1 MSQPANDEFSKHLSD
16 DEASNH
22 EDASDTGAAPK
33 QQQQVIPQTTAIS
46 NIKPPILK
54 KEEYD
59 IWAMEME
66 HYLEYIDND
75 VWKVIKN
82 GNSKKRISTGMDG
95 VIRILP
101 PEHMR
106 RFHGMDDAKEIWEAI
121 RTRFGGNA
129 NSKKMPKAVFKQQFE
144 AFTISS
150 SEGLEK
156 GYDKFQQ
163 LLSQLEAHGAEV
175 STEDANHKFI
185 RSLPPTWV
193 FEQEIQGASKTSS
206 SAQNVAFVSQSKSST
221 NKVKSGFTSTYSSCT
236 PSTSLT
242 NTPEKKALAGFADE
256 VIYSLFAKQS
266 ENWDLLHEDL
276 EQIDD
281 LDIEEMDINWQIAM
295 IAIRMKKFYK
305 KTGRRVRVDG
315 KAPIGFDKKNLEFFN
330 CHNTGHFAR
339 ECTAKGIHDGKKK
352 RDSFNQHQEARKQ
365 EKNQM
370 GLRTMDDGI
379 VNWGEHT
386 EDEET
391 NHALMAISSSSERL
405 INSGMSSNSK
415 VGLGYEIQSNNEV
428 LSYEEEMNFSVFNC
442 SEEDSVGKPL
452 YSRFIKTNDFKGVP
466 HPLSGDYTP
475 TPQEEIDESLY
486 VYGKKGPQEPEP
498 SVSDNRS
505 SEYSTCQSNDSAG
518 SIRTS
523 SEHSVDPE
531 SEISR
536 VPLEVYVSTP
546 ITTNEKGVSAPKSK
560 EVEPSCVSHIKTP
573 RQPIK
578 DQETPKVN
586 RKNWNAMMEREL
598 GEGYS
603 FTKKKCFVCGSLSH
617 LIKDCDYYEKKM
629 AREAEVKKQRVFN
642 TGNGVAKP
650 VWTNANRINHA
661 NKVVPR
667 SVQINAGRPNINIVR
682 PNINTGNTNI
692 NSVRH
697 NINTGRTNINPVR
710 PRVNT
715 GSSNVNTIR
724 SRQLVPTKTSNRF
737 SPKRPQ
743 DHPLKNMVD
752 RGIFDSGCS
761 GHMTGN
767 KDQLEDFEEFNGGSV
782 TYGGSKGYISGK
794 RKIRVGNLDFD
805 SVSFVKELG
814 HFNLFSIS
822 QICDKQHKVLFTE
835 TECLVVSSD
844 FKMPDENQI
853 LLKVPRHHNMYS
865 FDMKTPTPAKGFACL
880 IAKATSD
887 ESKLWHRRLGHINFK
902 NLNKLVKGNLVRGL
916 PSKVFK
922 NDHTCVACHK
932 GKQHRASCKAK
943 LERLITEPLHT
954 LHMDLFGPTSVK
966 SINHASYCLVI
977 TDDCTRFS
985 WVFFLASKDETSGIL
1000 QNFIRQIENQLSHRV
1015 KIIRSDNGTEF
1026 KNRDMLEFCGNKGIK
1041 QEYSNARTPQQ
1052 NGVAERMN
1060 RTLIEAAR
1068 TMLADSLLPT
1078 TFWAEAVSTACYI
1091 FNRVRVTKPQNKTPY
1106 ELLFGHKPII
1116 SYIRPFGCHVTI
1128 LDTLSVLGKFDGKS
1142 DKGFL
1147 VGYSL
1152 NSKAYRVYNLVTKRV
1167 EVNLHVNFLEDKPNV
1182 KGVGYRWMFDIDYL
1196 TDSMNYIPVS
1206 LENQANPHAGTSE
1219 VTNSAGTS
1227 HTPNTIASEEKD
1239 EDVELIVVPSA
1250 VKNTEEKVKSRTSST
1265 NSKKEE
1271 ILTEPQ
1277 QEKKASSTDTSE
1289 DNPKI
1294 LAFRRELEEIALKHL
1309 GKVSE
1314 NNSTSTPSVN
1324 TGSETVNTGTLD
1336 PDDSPMPE
1344 LKIFHK
1350 YETGIFDQASYDKEG
1365 VITDFNSLPTEI
1377 EVSPTPTLR
1386 IHNIHPK
1393 SQILGDPKSAVQ
1405 TRSKVQ
1411 QKSGAHALFSFIQ
1424 KQQRNNHKDHHHC
1437 LFSCFL
1443 SQEEPKKIAEA
1454 LQDDSWVQAMQEEL
1468 NKRDERGVVVRNKA
1482 RLVAQGYTQ
1491 EEGIDYDEVFAPVAR
1506 IEAIRLFLA
1515 FASFMGFIVYQMDVK
1530 SAFLYGT
1537 IDEEVYVSQPPGFV
1551 DPDHPNKVYKV
1562 VKALY
1567 GLHQAPRAWYATLS
1581 TFLEKH
1587 GYKRGTI
1594 DKTLFIKRDKK
1605 DIMLV
1610 QVYVDDIIF
1619 GSTNKSW
1626 CDEFEALMK
1635 SKFQMSSMG
1644 ELTFFLAA
1652 ITPMETKV
1660 PLTKDEEAIDVDVTP
1675 KISHLNAVKRIFKYL
1690 KGKPNL
1696 ALMDPLRISPFD
1708 LEAFSDS
1715 DYETDNSGYSTTE
1728 AEYVAAANCCGQVL
1742 WVQNQLLDYGFNF
1755 MNTKIHID
1763 NESTICIVKNPV
1775 YHSKTK
1781 HIEIR
1786 HHFIRDCYEK
1796 KLISVEKIHT
1806 DLNVADLLTK
1816 PFDGPR
1822 FNYLVVSIGF
1832 AEIVDFL
1839 RGSNL
1844 RYALTSN
1851 PTIYDSLVKQ
1861 FWQTA
1866 TANTIADGTLEINA
1880 TIDTIGYTIT
1890 EASIRD
1896 TLQLED
1902 ATGITI
1908 AMLKAISR
1916 DDLTELYR
1924 IVMNRYRM
1932 DGPEDELE
1940 KVFWKYLKNMFEEP
1954 LSTDPIWSELGQQR
1968 IINKKLQGGK
1978 PDENCYKMLKMM
1990 EKQADYDVDP
2000 RVPLILGRPFLRT
2013 ARALIDVYG
2022 EELTLGVDD
2031 EAITF
2036 KVGHTS
2042 RYSRNYK
2049 TVNQVNVID
2058 IAYEEYAQEVLGFL
2072 DSSTSGNPTPL
2083 DPIIASS
2090 SPSFTPFEG
2099 GDLILEDIE
2108 TFLRIPEELYN
2119 LDDDYYDTEGDILY
2133 LEKLLNEDPYPNL
2146 PPMKNDDL
2154 KKVDVTMTKPYKEE
2168 PPGTPSLMIYHLIK
2182 EYAFRGTNK
2191 ITRHNF

>member
-1 MSQPANDEFSKHLSD
+1 MSQPANDDFSQHLSD
-16 DEASNH
+16 GEESNH

-33 QQQQVIPQTTAIS
+33 PQQQMIPQTTAIS
-46 NIKPPILK
+46 NIKLPILK

-66 HYLEYIDND
+66 HYLEYIDNE
-75 VWKVIKN
+75 VWKVIQN
-82 GNSKKRISTGMDG
+82 GNSKKRISTGKDG
-95 VIRILP
+95 VVRVLSPVSAAEIQAVEKERKAKNILLMAIP
-101 PEHMR
+101 KEHMR

-129 NSKKMPKAVFKQQFE
+129 NSKKMQKAVFKQQFE
-144 AFTISS
+144 AFKISN

-156 GYDKFQQ
+156 GYDRFQQ

-175 STEDANHKFI
+175 STEDANHKFL
-185 RSLPPTWV
+185 RSLPSAWSNLAMTMRTNPEIDNLSIDDLYNNLRV
-193 FEQEIQGASKTSS
+193 FEQEIQGAPKPSS

-221 NKVKSGFTSTYSSCT
+221 NKVKSGFSGAYSSCT
-236 PSTSLT
+236 PSTSST
-242 NTPEKKALAGFADE
+242 NVPEKEVLAGFADE
-256 VIYSLFAKQS
+256 VIYSLFAKQT
-266 ENWDLLHEDL
+266 EDLDLLHEDL

-281 LDIEEMDINWQIAM
+281 VDIEEMDINWQIAM

-315 KAPIGFDKKNLEFFN
+315 KTPVGFDKKKLECFN

-339 ECTAKGIHDGKKK
+339 ECTTKGTNDGKKK
-352 RDSFNQHQEARKQ
+352 RDSFYQHQETGKQ

-370 GLRTMDDGI
+370 GLLTMDDGI
-379 VNWGEHT
+379 VNWGGGGNKT
-386 EDEET
+386 EVKRQII
-391 NHALMAISSSSERL
+391 ALMAISS
-405 INSGMSSNSK
+405 K
-415 VGLGYEIQSNNEV
+415 

-442 SEEDSVGKPL
+442 SKEDSVGKPL
-452 YSRFIKTNDFKGVP
+452 YSRFTKTNDFKGVP

-498 SVSDNRS
+498 NVSDDRS

-518 SIRTS
+518 SIGTS

-531 SEISR
+531 SEISS
-536 VPLEVYVSTP
+536 VPPEVYVSTP
-546 ITTNEKGVSAPKSK
+546 ITSNEQGVSDPKSK

-578 DQETPKVN
+578 DQATPKVN

-629 AREAEVKKQRVFN
+629 AREAEVKKQRVVN

-650 VWTNANRINHA
+650 VWTNANRVNHA
-661 NKVVPR
+661 NKLVPR
-667 SVQINAGRPNINIVR
+667 SVQLNAGRPNINSVR
-682 PNINTGNTNI
+682 P
-692 NSVRH
+692 

-715 GSSNVNTIR
+715 GSSNVNTVR
-724 SRQLVPTKTSNRF
+724 TRQSVPTKTSNSF

-743 DHPLKNMVD
+743 VNQFNQRGHFSKSYSSVRRPFAKTTAQMSHFHAVKGNWGSAVKTSQIIPLKNMVD

-782 TYGGSKGYISGK
+782 T
-794 RKIRVGNLDFD
+794 
-805 SVSFVKELG
+805 
-814 HFNLFSIS
+814 
-822 QICDKQHKVLFTE
+822 
-835 TECLVVSSD
+835 
-844 FKMPDENQI
+844 
-853 LLKVPRHHNMYS
+853 
-865 FDMKTPTPAKGFACL
+865 
-880 IAKATSD
+880 
-887 ESKLWHRRLGHINFK
+887 
-902 NLNKLVKGNLVRGL
+902 
-916 PSKVFK
+916 
-922 NDHTCVACHK
+922 
-932 GKQHRASCKAK
+932 
-943 LERLITEPLHT
+943 
-954 LHMDLFGPTSVK
+954 FG
-966 SINHASYCLVI
+966 
-977 TDDCTRFS
+977 
-985 WVFFLASKDETSGIL
+985 
-1000 QNFIRQIENQLSHRV
+1000 
-1015 KIIRSDNGTEF
+1015 
-1026 KNRDMLEFCGNKGIK
+1026 
-1041 QEYSNARTPQQ
+1041 
-1052 NGVAERMN
+1052 
-1060 RTLIEAAR
+1060 
-1068 TMLADSLLPT
+1068 
-1078 TFWAEAVSTACYI
+1078 
-1091 FNRVRVTKPQNKTPY
+1091 
-1106 ELLFGHKPII
+1106 
-1116 SYIRPFGCHVTI
+1116 
-1128 LDTLSVLGKFDGKS
+1128 DTLSVLGKFDGKS
-1142 DKGFL
+1142 DEGFL

-1239 EDVELIVVPSA
+1239 EEVELIVVPSA

-1277 QEKKASSTDTSE
+1277 QEKKVSSTDTSE

-1294 LAFRRELEEIALKHL
+1294 IAFRRELEEIALKHL
-1309 GKVSE
+1309 GTVSE

-1324 TGSETVNTGTLD
+1324 TGNESVNTGRLD

-1344 LKIFHK
+1344 LEIFHK
-1350 YETGIFDQASYDKEG
+1350 SETGIFDEASYDEEG

-1424 KQQRNNHKDHHHC
+1424 KQQRNNHKDQQHC
-1437 LFSCFL
+1437 LFACFL

-1468 NKRDERGVVVRNKA
+1468 LQFKLQQVWV
-1482 RLVAQGYTQ
+1482 LVDLPQGMKIGGPRV
-1491 EEGIDYDEVFAPVAR
+1491 EEGIDYDDVFAPVAR
-1506 IEAIRLFLA
+1506 IEAIGLFLA
-1515 FASFMGFIVYQMDVK
+1515 FASFMRFIVYQMDVK

-1551 DPDHPNKVYKV
+1551 DPDHPKKVYKV

-1619 GSTNKSW
+1619 GSTKKSW
-1626 CDEFEALMK
+1626 CDEFEILK
-1635 SKFQMSSMG
+1635 KFD
-1644 ELTFFLAA
+1644 LVNVKTA

-1660 PLTKDEEAIDVDVTP
+1660 ALTKDEEVVDVDVTP
-1675 KISHLNAVKRIFKYL
+1675 KTSHLNAVKRIFKYL

-1696 ALMDPLRISPFD
+1696 GLWYPRESPFD

-1715 DYETDNSGYSTTE
+1715 DYGGSNLDRKSTTGGCQFLGQRLISWQCKKQTIVATSTTE
-1728 AEYVAAANCCGQVL
+1728 AEYEAAANC
-1742 WVQNQLLDYGFNF
+1742 W
-1755 MNTKIHID
+1755 
-1763 NESTICIVKNPV
+1763 
-1775 YHSKTK
+1775 
-1781 HIEIR
+1781 
-1786 HHFIRDCYEK
+1786 
-1796 KLISVEKIHT
+1796 
-1806 DLNVADLLTK
+1806 
-1816 PFDGPR
+1816 
-1822 FNYLVVSIGF
+1822 F

-1844 RYALTSN
+1844 RYALSTN

-1866 TANTIADGTLEINA
+1866 TANTIADGTLELHA
-1880 TIDTIGYTIT
+1880 TIDTTEYTIT

-1896 TLQLED
+1896 KLHLED
-1902 ATGITI
+1902 ASGITMLPNNEI
-1908 AMLKAISR
+1908 FEGMGQMGSKSGGWDQFGSNIATALICLSTGRVYNFSKLIFDGMVANLKSKTKFLMYPRFLQLILDIQTENKHPYLAVTLTKKIFGNMKRGFRGAPRPLLPAMLLVATTNPNAGQAHPDVAPSQPSSSTIPVPSTSLPPEQSPPPIPTHIPASIPTPIPETDPEPMEHTFEEPSPAHQHFSPPQEHAQEQMSV
-1916 DDLTELYR
+1916 DDLLQHKSKVIAEGILKRKNCGLSTRRGRPLEDQGRKSQDDPLVSLVQGLVTPSKSTVNISGEEQVEDISPNTLEAAKTLSRVASQKPKSIDKGRRYKRRKETKGKKVVTSLDFQEEVNTGAEGVNTGSIKVSTVKEEELNEQQKKRRAQVQFEAQHYTDEDWDLIR
-1924 IVMNRYRM
+1924 AKIEANAELSKSVLGSDLQGEDFAKKMVDLVNQRKKHFAEERARAKRNKPMTQSQLRTYMMN
-1932 DGPEDELE
+1932 
-1940 KVFWKYLKNMFEEP
+1940 YLKNQGTWKLSQLKNLSFEEVKEEFDK
-1954 LSTDPIWSELGQQR
+1954 LVKQVESFAPINFEATKDS
-1968 IINKKLQGGK
+1968 
-1978 PDENCYKMLKMM
+1978 LK
-1990 EKQADYDVDP
+1990 
-2000 RVPLILGRPFLRT
+2000 RF
-2013 ARALIDVYG
+2013 G
-2022 EELTLGVDD
+2022 EELQTKTSKRLKSDEAKDD
-2031 EAITF
+2031 EPTKKTGKRRKQMAR
-2036 KVGHTS
+2036 KGLHT
-2042 RYSRNYK
+2042 YS
-2049 TVNQVNVID
+2049 
-2058 IAYEEYAQEVLGFL
+2058 
-2072 DSSTSGNPTPL
+2072 
-2083 DPIIASS
+2083 
-2090 SPSFTPFEG
+2090 
-2099 GDLILEDIE
+2099 
-2108 TFLRIPEELYN
+2108 
-2119 LDDDYYDTEGDILY
+2119 
-2133 LEKLLNEDPYPNL
+2133 
-2146 PPMKNDDL
+2146 
-2154 KKVDVTMTKPYKEE
+2154 
-2168 PPGTPSLMIYHLIK
+2168 
-2182 EYAFRGTNK
+2182 
-2191 ITRHNF
+2191 